1 MPFKRGPHVGQMQ
14 RARRMRAAA
23 LSALA
28 ALFLVVAPPAAA
40 DFKSCA
46 PVRDVFEGT
55 RYAGSDLYRIR
66 AQAVSC
72 RTARRVAR
80 RGTYKAA
87 AAVPDSTGHVR
98 VDYRGWRIVDDLR
111 GDVDRFRARASGRKR
126 VRWLWGDI

>member
-1 MPFKRGPHVGQMQ
+1 MR
-14 RARRMRAAA
+14 RAGLTA
-23 LSALA
+23 LGALLLA
-28 ALFLVVAPPAAA
+28 VPAPAAA

-80 RGTYKAA
+80 RGTYKAE
-87 AAVPDSTGHVR
+87 AAVPDSTGYVR
-98 VDYRGWRIVDDLR
+98 VEYRRWRIVDDLR
-111 GDVDRFRARASGRKR
+111 GAVDRFRARAAGPKR

>member
-1 MPFKRGPHVGQMQ
+1 MTGILL
-14 RARRMRAAA
+14 A
-23 LSALA
+23 LPSSAG
-28 ALFLVVAPPAAA
+28 A

-46 PVRDVFEGT
+46 PVRNVFEGT

-72 RTARRVAR
+72 RTARRVAL
-80 RGTYKAA
+80 RGTYRAEAA
-87 AAVPDSTGHVR
+87 TPDPTGHVR
-98 VDYRGWRIVDDLR
+98 VTYRRWRIVDDLR

>member
-1 MPFKRGPHVGQMQ
+1 MTAGIR
-14 RARRMRAAA
+14 RAGLA
-23 LSALA
+23 ALA
-28 ALFLVVAPPAAA
+28 ALLVAAPSAARA

-46 PVRDVFEGT
+46 PVRNVFEGT
-55 RYAGSDLYRIR
+55 RYEGSDLYRIR

-80 RGTYKAA
+80 RGTYKAE
-87 AAVPDSTGHVR
+87 AAVPDATGHVR
-98 VDYRGWRIVDDLR
+98 VGYRGWRIVDDLR